1 MLDIRCIRSSTKSS
15 SSAEP
20 APSPGHSCLA
30 RRISGAVLCLT
41 LGLSGST
48 CVCASTN
55 LHFSAE
61 ASLKETYDSNVF
73 LQDADPAAANYAAA
87 KAAGLR
93 PVQDNVASWV
103 TSVLPKIGLEYRP
116 FTAFGFNAAYSP
128 DVSFYHSAS
137 SEDYVAHRGVLNL
150 GGKMNQTAWELL
162 NTASYIDGSREGPTF
177 ARPGDVIA
185 LGGIPVRDR
194 REAFVFKNTFR
205 LTQTLGDWF
214 IRPVAGAYAHDFKT
228 HQRATPAAVRSQY
241 VYENYIDRQEVYGG
255 LDAGYRVLEKA
266 HVVLGYRYGQQE
278 QFNGPFGPGGTLI
291 DSPYDNVY
299 HRVLVGM
306 EGTLTEWLKVSFLI
320 GPDIRQFSG
329 DLERLAP
336 AFDQDELL
344 YYVDAS
350 ATATLTSADTLTLR
364 ATRYEQPAFS
374 SFSMYEDSQC
384 RLSAERG
391 DGHLSH
397 HPLLP
402 HRRVVRPVGSEGKR
416 NLWGTIP
423 SVVEM
428 QSEGGAAGALHG
440 ALQTGTLSTT
450 FTASQGLLLMIPNMF
465 KIAGELTPTVFHVTA
480 RTVAT
485 HALSIF
491 GDHSDVMAV
500 PLDRFGHAGGL
511 SVQEAMDF
519 ALISQAATCAPAFLS
534 STSSTDS
541 APRTKCQDRGACQ
554 EDHARAD
561 R

>member
-1 MLDIRCIRSSTKSS
+1 
-15 SSAEP
+15 
-20 APSPGHSCLA
+20 
-30 RRISGAVLCLT
+30 
-41 LGLSGST
+41 
-48 CVCASTN
+48 VCASTN

-374 SFSMYEDSQC
+374 SFSMYEDTKSDLVWKH
-384 RLSAERG
+384 RFNEKLATSLGFTVYIG
-391 DGHLSH
+391 DWQE
-397 HPLLP
+397 PV
-402 HRRVVRPVGSEGKR
+402 HRNDWIYTPNGSV
-416 NLWGTIP
+416 
-423 SVVEM
+423 SY
-428 QSEGGAAGALHG
+428 S
-440 ALQTGTLSTT
+440 
-450 FTASQGLLLMIPNMF
+450 FTRKF
-465 KIAGELTPTVFHVTA
+465 AGELAYSYDWVDSSVDDENEPFTRGREFSRHL
-480 RTVAT
+480 AT
-485 HALSIF
+485 LALRYTF
-491 GDHSDVMAV
+491 
-500 PLDRFGHAGGL
+500 
-511 SVQEAMDF
+511 
-519 ALISQAATCAPAFLS
+519 
-534 STSSTDS
+534 
-541 APRTKCQDRGACQ
+541 
-554 EDHARAD
+554 
-561 R
+561 